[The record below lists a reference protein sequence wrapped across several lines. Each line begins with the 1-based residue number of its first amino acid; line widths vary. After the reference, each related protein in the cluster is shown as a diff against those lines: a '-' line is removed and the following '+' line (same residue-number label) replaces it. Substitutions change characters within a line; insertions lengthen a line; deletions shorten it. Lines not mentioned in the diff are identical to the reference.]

1 MRTISLV
8 VAAAILAAPAAAQQN
23 PFKIKGASQPVS
35 VSYTIAGSTTGT
47 GEYAASSDKFMR
59 HSTTTGKM
67 FGKTINTDEWSL
79 MTSGN
84 IYTADL
90 AKKKGT
96 KAPNMLPAMAKAYDN
111 LSGTEKAR
119 MAQNMKDM
127 AQMISQAFGA
137 TGMIGQSS
145 GGTATYAGHTCVE
158 HTMGS
163 FSSCVLRDAPQVALH
178 SSGSMFCMD
187 FEQTATKVT
196 MGSVPP
202 GAFDLPAGITFTTDT
217 ALTTQSD
224 SMARTLVRYMASQE
238 LADSLAV
245 ARKKQPASHASAG
258 GTDSMPKLSK
268 EDCEKLRNL
277 DLGKMVSA
285 SFKSVVGDA
294 VNEAVHEK
302 EQEAKEKAK
311 SKIKGLIKK
320 PKIF

>member
-1 MRTISLV
+1 MRTIPLV
-8 VAAAILAAPAAAQQN
+8 LAAAILAVPAAAQQN
-23 PFKIKGASQPVS
+23 PFKIKGASQPVT
-35 VSYTIAGSTTGT
+35 VSYTITGSMTGT

-79 MTSGN
+79 MTPDN
-84 IYTADL
+84 IYSADL

-96 KAPNMLPAMAKAYDN
+96 KSPNMMPTMAKAYDN

-145 GGTATYAGHTCVE
+145 GTTATYAGHTCVE
-158 HTMGS
+158 HTMGN
-163 FSSCVLRDAPQVALH
+163 FSSCVLKDAPQVALH

-187 FEQTATKVT
+187 FEQTATNVT
-196 MGSVPP
+196 LGSVPP
-202 GAFDLPAGITFTTDT
+202 GAFDLPAGVTFTSDT
-217 ALTTQSD
+217 ALAARSD

-238 LADSLAV
+238 LADSLAA
-245 ARKKQPASHASAG
+245 ARKQMQTSHASSG
-258 GTDSMPKLSK
+258 GSDSLPKLSK
-268 EDCEKLRNL
+268 QDCEQLRNL
-277 DLGKMVSA
+277 DLGKLVSV

-302 EQEAKEKAK
+302 EQEEKEKAK
-311 SKIKGLIKK
+311 SKIKDLIKK